1 MCVFII
7 LKKNPNFNFQLISLE
22 SVLELGRS
30 SDHLKMSDNMRTL
43 ALSVFSQ
50 CRRYLT
56 HTSNIKAL
64 TGFGTAAM
72 TELFLKNKDVSI
84 FYELC
89 LNFKFS
95 LNSSSILTYLKNVF
109 CYRKKVEQHI
119 KHTLLLLFWL
129 VIEITKLAEQIV
141 V

>member
-1 MCVFII
+1 MT
-7 LKKNPNFNFQLISLE
+7 NYNFQLISLE

-72 TELFLKNKDVSI
+72 TELFLKNKDVRI
-84 FYELC
+84 YIYILINYNRALVTILY
-89 LNFKFS
+89 LN
-95 LNSSSILTYLKNVF
+95 L
-109 CYRKKVEQHI
+109 
-119 KHTLLLLFWL
+119 
-129 VIEITKLAEQIV
+129 
-141 V
+141 

>member
-1 MCVFII
+1 MCFFFIFI
-7 LKKNPNFNFQLISLE
+7 VDFQLISLE

-84 FYELC
+84 ISYFFFL
-89 LNFKFS
+89 
-95 LNSSSILTYLKNVF
+95 I
-109 CYRKKVEQHI
+109 
-119 KHTLLLLFWL
+119 
-129 VIEITKLAEQIV
+129 IV
-141 V
+141 

>member
-1 MCVFII
+1 V
-7 LKKNPNFNFQLISLE
+7 NFNFQLISLE

-56 HTSNIKAL
+56 HTANIKAL

-72 TELFLKNKDVSI
+72 TELFLKNKDVCIFKISI
-84 FYELC
+84 VGKLFY
-89 LNFKFS
+89 S
-95 LNSSSILTYLKNVF
+95 
-109 CYRKKVEQHI
+109 
-119 KHTLLLLFWL
+119 
-129 VIEITKLAEQIV
+129 
-141 V
+141 